1 MKQEIYY
8 QMALIWMMSHR
19 GGYKMGHITR
29 YGIKIDTSDF
39 RQFWHGTV
47 FKQMALV

>member
-1 MKQEIYY
+1 
-8 QMALIWMMSHR
+8 
-19 GGYKMGHITR
+19 MGHITR

-47 FKQMALV
+47 FKQMAPV

>member
-1 MKQEIYY
+1 
-8 QMALIWMMSHR
+8 
-19 GGYKMGHITR
+19 MGHITR

-39 RQFWHGTV
+39 RKFWHGTV

>member
-1 MKQEIYY
+1 ME
-8 QMALIWMMSHR
+8 
-19 GGYKMGHITR
+19 HITR

-39 RQFWHGTV
+39 RKFWHGTV